1 MYNQSMAENTP
12 IPTELNLVDFIA
24 GAAHDLKSPFSRS
37 LGFLKLVLK
46 GMDGPLSDQARE
58 DLTISYQNN
67 QYALLLMSSLIEAAR
82 LGSPLYLADCSLEQ
96 LSAQAAADWKKH
108 YPKQKNAAVVVV
120 AQDIQVRVDEILMR
134 RCLVYWLNY
143 LLEFVPETAGPP
155 PEVNLQIE
163 ALQAG
168 PNCELTLRSHAV
180 QTQTPP
186 NHEQTLYGYIARR
199 IVELHG
205 GVLLRSEV
213 GAQEALIQFTIPLT
227 QGD

>member
-1 MYNQSMAENTP
+1 MSENTP

-24 GAAHDLKSPFSRS
+24 EAAHDLKSPFNRS
-37 LGFLKLVLK
+37 LGFTKMVLK

-58 DLTISYQNN
+58 DLNIAYQNN

-82 LGSPLYLADCSLEQ
+82 LSNPEYALYPAACSVEAL
-96 LSAQAAADWKKH
+96 LSQAAADWKKQ

-120 AQDIQVRVDEILMR
+120 AQDLQVRVDEVMLR

-143 LLEFVPETAGPP
+143 LLEFIPETAGQP
-155 PEVNLQIE
+155 PEVNIQIE
-163 ALQAG
+163 ALQEG
-168 PNCELTLRSHAV
+168 PNCMLTLRSHAI
-180 QTQTPP
+180 QLQTPP
-186 NHEQTLYGYIARR
+186 NHEQALYGFIARR

-205 GVLLRSEV
+205 GTLLRSGV
-213 GAQEALIQFTIPLT
+213 GLQEALVQFTIPLP